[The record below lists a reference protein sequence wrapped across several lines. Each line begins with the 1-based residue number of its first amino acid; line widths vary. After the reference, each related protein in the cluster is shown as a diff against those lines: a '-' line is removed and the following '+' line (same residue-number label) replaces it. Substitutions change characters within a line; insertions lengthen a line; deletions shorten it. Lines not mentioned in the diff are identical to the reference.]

1 MAIKYFVDKKNKK
14 TVAVLEGCRWD
25 SINRINKML
34 RRGVN
39 DELYVGWDSPYLMPN
54 TFRAVVVCSEQD
66 EYDVE
71 EGKRQAKNKLM
82 RNYNKSMDKRIAQY
96 RNYLLRKA
104 ELLN

>member
-1 MAIKYFVDKKNKK
+1 MAIKYFVDKENKK
-14 TVAVLEGCRWD
+14 TVAVLGGCRWD

-34 RRGVN
+34 RRGVD
-39 DELYVGWDSPYLMPN
+39 DELYVGHDSSYLMPN
-54 TFRAVVVCSEQD
+54 TFRAVVMCSEQD

-96 RNYLLRKA
+96 RNYLLLKA
-104 ELLN
+104 DLLS